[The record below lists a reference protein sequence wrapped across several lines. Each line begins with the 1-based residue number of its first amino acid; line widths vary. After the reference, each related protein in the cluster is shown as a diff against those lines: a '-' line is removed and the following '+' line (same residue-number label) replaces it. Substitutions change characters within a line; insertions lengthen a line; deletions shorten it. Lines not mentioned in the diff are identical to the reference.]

1 MPPDKTRKLAEPA
14 QGYMM
19 DSLDEV
25 AGFKTTGHVHGHSQK
40 LNSNQRRKLGQHVKM
55 ARELPKK
62 SGYLLKKGPL
72 KVRCVLWGRALR
84 GAKGGGDA
92 GNDWHCAA

>member
-1 MPPDKTRKLAEPA
+1 MSKMRALAEPK

-25 AGFKTTGHVHGHSQK
+25 EGYRVTGRAGGTSQK
-40 LNSNQRRKLGQHVKM
+40 MTTAQRRKLGQH
-55 ARELPKK
+55 APTRELPKK

-72 KVRCVLWGRALR
+72 KVILRMGR
-84 GAKGGGDA
+84 KT
-92 GNDWHCAA
+92 